1 MAKLGKPYENLVA
14 LVAKALHPGATIE
27 VGEWIEGP
35 DGAREIDVSVRGQID
50 DKQTFILIEC
60 KDWKTDVG
68 IAAIDALDSKRHDV
82 GADKTMIVSNSGF
95 TAPALTKARRKEI
108 MCVSALAQGN
118 DIVRFVR
125 NRDFLAK
132 KLSVERYAWKIF
144 AAEQLAQDLKL
155 EELEYDGKRFTAW
168 LRDRSVK
175 LLRENE
181 FAAVI
186 NHGILFKQPVKFLR
200 LGETLLL
207 RGIELHL
214 ECRRFW
220 VVQTIREDVSHG
232 LYDHLRQ
239 VVLIPDKELWSLQF
253 DSRNWQEVVLEDE
266 LEALAAPTGTAEIP
280 AVQLDM
286 VLFNPIFGDG
296 QGPAPALDELI
307 DKIRTNVEPMSFGG

>member
-27 VGEWIEGP
+27 VGEWVEGP

-68 IAAIDALDSKRHDV
+68 IGAIDALDSKRHDV

-95 TAPALTKARRKEI
+95 TAPALTKAQRKEI
-108 MCVSALAQGN
+108 MCVSALAAGN

-125 NRDFLAK
+125 NREFLAK
-132 KLSVERYAWKIF
+132 KLSVERYSWKIYLSG
-144 AAEQLAQDLKL
+144 EGPHDLKL
-155 EELEYDGKRFTAW
+155 EELEHNGKRFTAW
-168 LRDRSVK
+168 LRDLSMQ

-181 FAAVI
+181 FATVI
-186 NHGILFKQPVKFLR
+186 HHGIIFKQPIGFLR
-200 LGETLLL
+200 LGEPLLL
-207 RGIELHL
+207 RAIELHL

-232 LYDHLRQ
+232 LYDHLKQ
-239 VVLIPDKELWSLQF
+239 VVVIPDKELWSLQF
-253 DSRNWQEVVLEDE
+253 DSRNWQEVVPEEDPEREPALGTVE
-266 LEALAAPTGTAEIP
+266 LK
-280 AVQLDM
+280 M

-296 QGPAPALDELI
+296 KVSAPALDEFI
-307 DKIRTNVEPMSFGG
+307 DKTETVVEPATSDL